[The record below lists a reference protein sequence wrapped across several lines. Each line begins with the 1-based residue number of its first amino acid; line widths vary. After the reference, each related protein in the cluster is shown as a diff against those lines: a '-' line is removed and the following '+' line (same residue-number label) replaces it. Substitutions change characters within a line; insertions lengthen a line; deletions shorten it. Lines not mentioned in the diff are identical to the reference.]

1 MYININYLRGD
12 QMTYNT
18 IEILKALADPI
29 RLSIVKKLCSENEL
43 CVCNILDDFSIT
55 QPTLSFHMKKLTQCG
70 LVTSRKDG
78 TWVRYQV
85 NQEYIDSL
93 LTEIT
98 SIKKDDIT
106 SNIACD
112 CNTK

>member
-1 MYININYLRGD
+1 MS
-12 QMTYNT
+12 YNT

-29 RLSIVKKLCSENEL
+29 RLSIIKKLCTENEL
-43 CVCNILDDFSIT
+43 CACNILDDFSIT

-85 NQEYIDSL
+85 NQDYIDSL
-93 LTEIT
+93 LSEII
-98 SIKKDDIT
+98 SIKKDEKSSPI
-106 SNIACD
+106 SCD
-112 CNTK
+112 CNSK